1 MSVDLVARH
10 YVVAGLVGTVARVR
24 VLDRHGALVAEVP
37 LPERGVVAEQAYSGN
52 YKIFPPMEGG
62 SVVPCGE
69 GFTFTF
75 AAPGSAP
82 ATYLSTSPP
91 AV

>member
-1 MSVDLVARH
+1 M
-10 YVVAGLVGTVARVR
+10 
-24 VLDRHGALVAEVP
+24 P

-82 ATYLSTSPP
+82 ATYLYDIPPRRLTLLEPP
-91 AV
+91 AVVLDDVTAELRALPAPPGAR